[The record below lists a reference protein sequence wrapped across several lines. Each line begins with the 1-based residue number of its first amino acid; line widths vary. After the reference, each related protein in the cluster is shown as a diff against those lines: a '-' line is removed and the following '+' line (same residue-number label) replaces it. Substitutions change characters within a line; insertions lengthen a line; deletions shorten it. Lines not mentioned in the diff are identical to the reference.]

1 MRIALAGTPDRL
13 GRSGVAGPPL
23 SFTASDRRTDDGL
36 RQVAILDDG
45 VRFER
50 RIAGVAMRIV
60 IPFAL
65 YRGVLLELET
75 LPAPDAFRFTLT
87 LAHEDSDYNVRLF
100 EACNDEDVTA
110 EWQYWSRR
118 FGLPLLI
125 LNAEGRMT
133 EPFARL
139 GALLTARPAPRR
151 MPVTLALRRPRF
163 LTRRRTGKMPAEPR
177 IHRERE
183 IIARD

>member
-13 GRSGVAGPPL
+13 GRSGAAAQPL
-23 SFTASDRRTDDGL
+23 SFTASDQRADDGC
-36 RQVAILDDG
+36 RRVEILEEG
-45 VRFER
+45 IRFER
-50 RIAGVAMRIV
+50 RIAGVAMRVV
-60 IPFAL
+60 IPFTL

-75 LPAPDAFRFTLT
+75 LPAPDSFRFTLS
-87 LAHEDSDYNVRLF
+87 LAHEDSEFDVRLF
-100 EACNDEDVTA
+100 EACNDEDITA

-118 FGLPLLI
+118 FALPLLI
-125 LNAEGRMT
+125 RNAEGRLT

-139 GALLTARPAPRR
+139 GALLTTRPAPRR
-151 MPVTLALRRPRF
+151 MPSSLACRRPRF
-163 LTRRRTGKMPAEPR
+163 LTRRRTGKLPAEPR